1 MQYNGSQE
9 MSPEKIEMVKSFEA
23 ENPVL
28 YDELANK
35 KKWTHINK
43 NSTKALKDLSMNNN
57 FWYLLNHM
65 PKSQVSS
72 VVTPRILQMDQ
83 RSCDELLQ
91 GILEEKQQDG
101 IKQSLI
107 QRERMA
113 ARNKLAQRHNDRIAQ
128 AK

>member
-1 MQYNGSQE
+1 